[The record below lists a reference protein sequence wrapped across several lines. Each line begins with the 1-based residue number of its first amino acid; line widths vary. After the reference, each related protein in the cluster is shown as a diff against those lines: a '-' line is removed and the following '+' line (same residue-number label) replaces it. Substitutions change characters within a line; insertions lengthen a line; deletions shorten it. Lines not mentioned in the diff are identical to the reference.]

1 MAGLICSLDVRI
13 AYVDAAGQLTGG
25 GYIGLIN
32 PVNFTFEQPEPERI
46 QRTSNLRDSFGN
58 VLDEVVR
65 PNPATI
71 TMGTDE
77 TGDSQVMAWAFSGEV
92 TGYTQYGATVTEA
105 TTAVTKGLWTK
116 LPHRQISS
124 LVVQPAGGGTA
135 YVLGTDYIVDLI
147 GGLILPTQSGA
158 IATGNVDVSYT
169 AAALTGDT
177 IVGGTVPSIS
187 VRIDGE
193 GRNLATNE
201 PIHIVVPRAVLAASG
216 GLPLIGQEF
225 TSFEMAGSPIKLP
238 GLPLISINKP
248 RAA

>member
-25 GYIGLIN
+25 GYIGLVN
-32 PVNFTFEQPEPERI
+32 PVAFTYEQPEPERI

-65 PNPATI
+65 PNPSTF
-71 TMGTDE
+71 TLGTDE
-77 TGDSQVMAWAFSGEV
+77 TGDSQVLAWAFSGEV
-92 TGYTQYGATVTEA
+92 TGYSQTGATVTEA

-124 LVVQPAGGGTA
+124 LVVTNTGGTVT
-135 YVLGTDYIVDLI
+135 YVLGTDYLVDLI

-158 IATGNVDVSYT
+158 IATGNIQVNYT
-169 AAALTGDT
+169 AATLTGDT

-201 PIHIVVPRAVLAASG
+201 PIHITIPRAVLAPSG
-216 GLPLIGQEF
+216 GMPLIGQEF
-225 TSFEMAGSPIKLP
+225 TSFELAGSIIKLP